1 MTTKMWYLLLLV
13 WVLGI
18 LTGLLLSRLED
29 RRTSRIYDAP
39 CWARRFLI
47 AFSYW
52 RKLGYS
58 WQLAWL
64 KAGHVVQGEWS

>member
-13 WVLGI
+13 WALGI
-18 LTGLLLSRLED
+18 LTGLLLSRLQD
-29 RRTSRIYDAP
+29 RRV
-39 CWARRFLI
+39 ARRYEPPHFVRRFWI

-58 WQLAWL
+58 WSLAWT
-64 KAGHVVQGEWS
+64 KAKHITRGEWI